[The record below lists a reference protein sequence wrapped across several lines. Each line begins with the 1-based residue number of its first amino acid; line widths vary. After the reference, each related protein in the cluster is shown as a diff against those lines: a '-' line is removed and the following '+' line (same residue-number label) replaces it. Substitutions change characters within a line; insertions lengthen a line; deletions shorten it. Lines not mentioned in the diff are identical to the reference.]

1 MTAALGV
8 MARAPSSPG
17 KTRLAPHFS
26 PADLRALQ
34 RAFVSDALAVACAST
49 SVETI
54 VFVTPD
60 EAVPEVRALAPREL
74 PVVPQGTGDLG
85 ARMRRATRH
94 LIVDRTC
101 EAAILIG
108 TDVPM
113 LTAADI
119 ETAAAALRG
128 RTDLVLG
135 PADDGGYYLT
145 GMRRVIDA
153 VFDGIEWGTDR
164 VLSQTIAAATCAG
177 MRVQTIANLYDV
189 DTIEDL
195 RRAELDLRDRP
206 KSSCPSL
213 RQFLATHPTPLA

>member
-26 PADLRALQ
+26 PSALRALQ
-34 RAFVSDALAVACAST
+34 RALVRDTLAVACANS

-60 EAVPEVRALAPREL
+60 EAVGEIRPLAPRGL
-74 PVVPQGTGDLG
+74 PIIPQGNGDLG
-85 ARMRRATRH
+85 ARMCRAMRH
-94 LIVDRTC
+94 LLVDRTC
-101 EAAILIG
+101 KIAILIG

-119 ETAAAALRG
+119 DTAAAALRN

-145 GMRRVIDA
+145 GMTHVIDA

-164 VLSQTIAAATCAG
+164 VLSQTIAAANRAG
-177 MRVQTIANLYDV
+177 MRVQTIAKLYDV

-195 RRAELDLRDRP
+195 RRVEVDLRARP
-206 KSSCPSL
+206 EWTCQSL
-213 RQFLATHPTPLA
+213 RQFLETHLTPPA